1 MKVNLITAIGFGFA
15 YIPSLSIGVKWFVE
29 SRGKASSFILFGL
42 GSGSIIFNQIETLYI
57 NPDNYSPD
65 KPFSNKYPDEK

>member
-1 MKVNLITAIGFGFA
+1 MGFGLA

-42 GSGSIIFNQIETLYI
+42 GSGSIVFNQIETLYI
-57 NPDNYSPD
+57 NPNNYSPD
-65 KPFSNKYPDEK
+65 KPFSDKYPDEK